1 MKDDAMLNE
10 IMLNV
15 KQVPLEC
22 QERILDILKGMAFTK
37 KCLTENMGEDN
48 NNESNKESLWT
59 YWERKYTVVLKRL
72 ILRENILLILL
83 L

>member
-10 IMLNV
+10 IMVNV

-37 KCLTENMGEDN
+37 RCLAKNMGEDN
-48 NNESNKESLWT
+48 NNESNKESL
-59 YWERKYTVVLKRL
+59 
-72 ILRENILLILL
+72 
-83 L
+83 